1 MNSIEMVQKRPSM
14 YIGDT
19 SDGSGLHAMLFEIVG
34 NAVNEGLEGH
44 CNFIDITINKD
55 GSVTVAD
62 DGRGIPFDTHPQY
75 GKPAAEVVLTHL
87 AVYPI
92 QNDKHNCQMHLRGV
106 GLCVVNALS
115 DTFELQTIRE
125 GKKYCLR
132 YNLGCPDT
140 TLEAV
145 ECPSASPKLPSGTR
159 IRFIPSHNF
168 FLNPV
173 FAFSKIVEYLI
184 SLKFLATG
192 VNVSL
197 SDLRGEK
204 ANRFDIQL

>member
-1 MNSIEMVQKRPSM
+1 MNSIEMVQKRPGM

-19 SDGSGLHAMLFEIVG
+19 SDGSGLHAMLFEIIG

-44 CNFIDITINKD
+44 CKFIDITINKD

-75 GKPAAEVVLTHL
+75 GKPTAEVVLTHL
-87 AVYPI
+87 TVYPT
-92 QNDKHNCQMHLRGV
+92 QNDKHNRLMHLRGV

-115 DTFELQTIRE
+115 DTFELLTIRE

-132 YNLGCPDT
+132 YNLGYPDT
-140 TLEAV
+140 TLEVV
-145 ECPSASPKLPSGTR
+145 EYPSALQRLRSGTT
-159 IRFIPSHNF
+159 IRFIPSQSF
-168 FLNPV
+168 FSNPAFV
-173 FAFSKIVEYLI
+173 FSKIVEYLI
-184 SLKFLATG
+184 GLKFSATG
-192 VNVSL
+192 VSVSL
-197 SDLRGEK
+197 TDFRDEQ